1 MEYLDSELVQAIRE
15 KNYYKNKARQDRF
28 ERLAEITVIVFFTF
42 IVAYFIGRTII
53 TFLPAF

>member
-15 KNYYKNKARQDRF
+15 KNYYKSKKR
-28 ERLAEITVIVFFTF
+28 EELYTKIIIGFFMF
-42 IVAYFIGRTII
+42 AFAYFIGRTII